1 MLSLLWVFRSPIHV
15 GFLELSSL
23 YPTQWVTRYSW
34 MWSGSGTKTNFNHAL
49 FHCHNLLSKLIHTE
63 LPLPLNHDR
72 PSTSHGAGEPVV
84 REPQPRPSLQQLPQH
99 CQEQELQGQNCSA
112 LSSSSSPTGTTSQ
125 SNCGSVSIQPVT
137 RSGRR
142 IITPARYRVTWTVLC
157 YFLNSSFHW
166 FNLVNCCKIYPT

>member
-63 LPLPLNHDR
+63 LPLLLNHNRPLWVMGQENLWYESLNHDQACNNC
-72 PSTSHGAGEPVV
+72 HNIV
-84 REPQPRPSLQQLPQH
+84 RSKNYKVKIAQH
-99 CQEQELQGQNCSA
+99 CLLQVLLQELLRSLIVAVYLYNQSPDQVVA
-112 LSSSSSPTGTTSQ
+112 LSPLLAIELLELCCVTS
-125 SNCGSVSIQPVT
+125 
-137 RSGRR
+137 
-142 IITPARYRVTWTVLC
+142 
-157 YFLNSSFHW
+157 
-166 FNLVNCCKIYPT
+166 